1 MIKIIAIHQPN
12 FFPWLGYFDKIVRS
26 NKFIFLDH
34 VQYPKKGGTWQN
46 HVKILIGDKAK
57 WITAPINRN
66 YNGTKSINEME
77 FQLDNKWREKIWKT
91 IKNNYSKHNFY
102 LQTNN
107 IIEPLIFNEKNNIAE
122 FNINIIINIGKMLGI
137 PSNKFYLSSKL
148 EKEGNSSRLLL
159 SLIKNFDSQ
168 IYLCGSGSNYID
180 KDLFLKNK
188 IKIMYQNYQLQ
199 EYSQKNTTKFIPGL
213 SIIDALMN
221 IGANGVKSILN
232 IN

>member
-1 MIKIIAIHQPN
+1 
-12 FFPWLGYFDKIVRS
+12 
-26 NKFIFLDH
+26 
-34 VQYPKKGGTWQN
+34 
-46 HVKILIGDKAK
+46 
-57 WITAPINRN
+57 
-66 YNGTKSINEME
+66 
-77 FQLDNKWREKIWKT
+77 
-91 IKNNYSKHNFY
+91 
-102 LQTNN
+102 
-107 IIEPLIFNEKNNIAE
+107 
-122 FNINIIINIGKMLGI
+122 MLGI

-148 EKEGNSSRLLL
+148 EKEGNSTRLLL

-221 IGANGVKSILN
+221 IGTNGVKSILN